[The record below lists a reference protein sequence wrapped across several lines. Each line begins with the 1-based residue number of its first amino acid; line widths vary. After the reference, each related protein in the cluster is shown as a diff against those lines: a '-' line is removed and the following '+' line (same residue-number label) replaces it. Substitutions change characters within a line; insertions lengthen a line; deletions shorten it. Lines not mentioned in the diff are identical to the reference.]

1 MGVGKMLELTE
12 EAASER
18 EGNQDNPV
26 SGTHQAPKHW
36 EPQWNFFTNTHPE
49 GGEGWEQK
57 GFDTSTSKD
66 NACKMTWPPKER
78 CKNAGTLKKP

>member
-26 SGTHQAPKHW
+26 SGTH
-36 EPQWNFFTNTHPE
+36 
-49 GGEGWEQK
+49 
-57 GFDTSTSKD
+57 
-66 NACKMTWPPKER
+66 
-78 CKNAGTLKKP
+78 